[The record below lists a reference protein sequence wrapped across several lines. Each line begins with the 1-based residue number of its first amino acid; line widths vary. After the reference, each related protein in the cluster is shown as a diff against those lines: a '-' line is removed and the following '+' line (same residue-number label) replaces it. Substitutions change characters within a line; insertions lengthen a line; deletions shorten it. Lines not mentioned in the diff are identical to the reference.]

1 MTLSVKEAGRGNI
14 ASMLMRYPV
23 IAVPPNDVDLYATIS
38 AITTSLTDVA
48 VTGRTAIVTC
58 GAPANITVQVTTG
71 ANFDASKTLT
81 VTVSGFDENG
91 DAQTEQIVCTGS
103 GSAPSAPATQ
113 TFSGKILWSY
123 ISSILNRVNATV
135 TTGPNVT
142 IGHGDGA
149 NPPTTLLM
157 ANPFPFVPP
166 ASVALLNMSSTAT
179 GTVTATAGNYITVT
193 GDLAN
198 GMGGFRAWKLGTNFG
213 AVANTRLM
221 RPIFL
226 NVPGS
231 TVEFG

>member
-38 AITTSLTDVA
+38 AITTSTTDAA

-58 GAPANITVQVTTG
+58 GTAANITVQVTTG
-71 ANFDASKTLT
+71 LNFDSTKTLT
-81 VTVSGFDENG
+81 VTVAGFDENG
-91 DAQTEQIVCTGS
+91 DAQTEQIVCVGNA
-103 GSAPSAPATQ
+103 GGTQ

-135 TTGPNVT
+135 TAGPNVT